1 MRRWVAWSPSAKEAT
16 YAGENPFSEILG
28 VLELYGWKLQ
38 RIATPYRIFTK
49 GRELPIVIPVHDR
62 MVDTIY
68 AEKIEKIL
76 KANLE
81 SDEQGG

>member
-1 MRRWVAWSPSAKEAT
+1 MVEKV
-16 YAGENPFSEILG
+16 PFSEILG
-28 VLELYGWKLQ
+28 VLELHGWKLQ
-38 RIATPYRIFTK
+38 RIAPPYRIFTK
-49 GRELPIVIPVHDR
+49 GRELPILIPVHDK
-62 MVDTIY
+62 MVEAIY

>member
-1 MRRWVAWSPSAKEAT
+1 MPAKV
-16 YAGENPFSEILG
+16 PFSEILG
-28 VLELYGWKLQ
+28 VLELHGWKLQ

-49 GRELPIVIPVHDR
+49 GRELPILIPVHDK
-62 MVDTIY
+62 MVEAIY